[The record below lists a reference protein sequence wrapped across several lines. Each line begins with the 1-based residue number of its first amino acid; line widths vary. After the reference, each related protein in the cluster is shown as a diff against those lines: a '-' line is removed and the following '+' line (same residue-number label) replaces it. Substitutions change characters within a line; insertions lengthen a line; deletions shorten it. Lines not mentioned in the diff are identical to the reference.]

1 MTPKARATTG
11 SLSSTMAVA
20 SVTARPI
27 AACRSDTARRFSP
40 HAHAIASNATT
51 PSADCNCSMN
61 PPIPITRLCQ
71 RRAAAQC
78 RVAVAGVDNRTVVG
92 HASVMSST
100 ETVGARDLL
109 RDASFLFF
117 LASRSLSR
125 FSSQIAAVVIGWQIY
140 DITGSAFDLGMVGLV
155 QFVPTAL
162 LVFVA
167 GHAADRFERKRVV
180 QLCQLAETLTALF
193 LAVSTY
199 AGWLDAVQI
208 YIATFIIGIA
218 GAFES
223 PATSALLP
231 LIAPQGS
238 LQRATAVSSGA
249 AQVATIT
256 GPAIGGLAYVF
267 APSLPYLIIVVF
279 WLAGAILTGFLRPAQ
294 QATLKEAKAND
305 DLYAGVRF
313 IRNNAA
319 ILGTISLDLFAV
331 LLGGVTAL
339 LPIYAR
345 DILQTGPLGLGILR
359 AAPAVG
365 ALFMTIVLARHTIN
379 RHVGLRM
386 FQAVIIFGAATVIFA
401 LSQWMWLSV
410 ASLAI
415 LGAADTVSVV
425 IRFSL
430 VQLSTPDEMRG
441 RVGAVNFLFINA
453 SNQLGQFESGVTAA
467 LFGTVPAAV
476 LGGIGTVA
484 IALLWMKLFPSL
496 RKVERLE

>member
-1 MTPKARATTG
+1 
-11 SLSSTMAVA
+11 
-20 SVTARPI
+20 
-27 AACRSDTARRFSP
+27 
-40 HAHAIASNATT
+40 
-51 PSADCNCSMN
+51 
-61 PPIPITRLCQ
+61 
-71 RRAAAQC
+71 
-78 RVAVAGVDNRTVVG
+78 
-92 HASVMSST
+92 MSST
-100 ETVGARDLL
+100 VTVGARDLL
-109 RDASFLFF
+109 RDTSFLFF
-117 LASRSLSR
+117 LLSRSLSR

-155 QFVPTAL
+155 QFLPTAL

-167 GHAADRFERKRVV
+167 GHTADRFERKRVV
-180 QLCQLAETLTALF
+180 QLCQVAEALTALF

-199 AGWLDAVQI
+199 AGSLDAVQI
-208 YIATFIIGIA
+208 YIATFVIGIA

-223 PATSALLP
+223 PATAALLP

-267 APSLPYLIIVVF
+267 APSLPYLITVVF
-279 WLAGAILTGFLRPAQ
+279 WLAGAVLTGLLRPAQ
-294 QATLKEAKAND
+294 QTMMKEQSADD

-313 IRNNAA
+313 IRNNPA

-331 LLGGVTAL
+331 LLGGVVAL

-345 DILQTGPLGLGILR
+345 DILEAGPLGLGILR

-365 ALFMTIVLARHTIN
+365 ALFMTVVLARHTIN

-386 FQAVIIFGAATVIFA
+386 FQAVIIFGVATVVFA
-401 LSQWMWLSV
+401 LSKWMWLSAV
-410 ASLAI
+410 SLAI

-430 VQLSTPDEMRG
+430 VQLATPDEMRG

-467 LFGTVPAAV
+467 LLGTVPAAV
-476 LGGIGTVA
+476 LGGVGTIA

-496 RKVERLE
+496 RKVQRLE